1 MRGVMDRLL
10 APQAETGYRP
20 GMTQTLFDL
29 CAVGNAI
36 VDVIAPCDDA
46 FLAREGLT
54 KGGMMLIDEARAV
67 SLYGAMAAGMEAS
80 GGSAGNTVAGAA
92 SFGGRAAYIGKVAD
106 DQLGEVYRHDMR
118 AIGAAFDTPDLVGG
132 AATGRSLINVTGDGQ
147 RTMSTFLGA
156 ANQLMPD
163 DIDADLV
170 AASEILYLEGYL
182 FDPADA
188 RAAFER
194 AAEVAHAAGRRVA
207 VTLSDTFVV
216 DRWRSELLTF
226 IAASCDIVLAN
237 EAELLSLFE
246 ETDFEAA
253 LARLRP
259 LVQTAAVTRSE
270 KGSVIVHG
278 DERVEV
284 AAYPVDKVVDTTGA
298 GDQYAAGFLLGLAR
312 GLPLAI
318 CGRLGSLAAAEV
330 IEHWGPRPQVSLR
343 SMAEAEGLI

>member
-1 MRGVMDRLL
+1 
-10 APQAETGYRP
+10 
-20 GMTQTLFDL
+20 MTQTRFDL

-46 FLAREGLT
+46 FLTAEGLS
-54 KGGMMLIDEARAV
+54 KGGMMLIDEVRAV
-67 SLYGAMAAGMEAS
+67 SLYGAMAAGIEAS

-118 AIGAAFDTPDLVGG
+118 AIGAAFDTPALVGG
-132 AATGRSLINVTGDGQ
+132 AATGRSLINVTDDGQ

-156 ANQLMPD
+156 ANQLTAD
-163 DIDADLV
+163 DIDAELV
-170 AASEILYLEGYL
+170 GASGILYLEGYL

-188 RAAFER
+188 REAFVR

-216 DRWRSELLTF
+216 DRWRAELLGF
-226 IAASCDIVLAN
+226 IATSCDIVLAN

-259 LVQTAAVTRSE
+259 MVETAAVTRSQ
-270 KGSVIVHG
+270 KGSVVIRG
-278 DERVEV
+278 DARVEV
-284 AAYPVDKVVDTTGA
+284 AAYPVDRVIDTTGA

-312 GLPLAI
+312 GLPLET

-330 IEHWGPRPQVSLR
+330 IAHWGPRPQVSLKAL
-343 SMAEAEGLI
+343 AEAEGLI

>member
-1 MRGVMDRLL
+1 
-10 APQAETGYRP
+10 
-20 GMTQTLFDL
+20 MTQTRFDL

-46 FLAREGLT
+46 FLTREGLA

-67 SLYGAMAAGMEAS
+67 SLYGAMAAGIEAS

-92 SFGGRAAYIGKVAD
+92 SFGGRAAYIGKVAE
-106 DQLGEVYRHDMR
+106 DQLGEVYRRDMQD
-118 AIGAAFDTPDLVGG
+118 IGAAFDTIGLFGG
-132 AATGRSLINVTGDGQ
+132 AATGRSLINVTDDGQ

-156 ANQLMPD
+156 ANQLTPD
-163 DIDADLV
+163 DIDAELV
-170 AASEILYLEGYL
+170 GASEILYLEGYL

-188 RAAFER
+188 RDAFVR

-216 DRWRSELLTF
+216 DRWRTELRGF
-226 IAASCDIVLAN
+226 IEASCDIVLAN

-253 LARLRP
+253 LAKLGP
-259 LVQTAAVTRSE
+259 MVETAAVTRSE
-270 KGSVIVHG
+270 KGSVVIQG
-278 DERVEV
+278 DQRVEV
-284 AAYPVDKVVDTTGA
+284 AAYPVDRVIDTTGA

-312 GLPLAI
+312 RLPLET
-318 CGRLGSLAAAEV
+318 CGRLGTLAAAEV
-330 IEHWGPRPQVSLR
+330 IAHWGPRPQVSLR
-343 SMAEAEGLI
+343 SLAEAEGLI

>member
-1 MRGVMDRLL
+1 MT
-10 APQAETGYRP
+10 ET
-20 GMTQTLFDL
+20 THDL

-36 VDVIAPCDDA
+36 VDVLAPCDDA
-46 FLAREGLT
+46 FLEREGLV
-54 KGGMMLIDEARAV
+54 KGSMMLIDEARAV
-67 SLYGAMAAGMEAS
+67 SLYAAMAAGVEAS
-80 GGSAGNTVAGAA
+80 GGSAGNTIAGAA
-92 SFGGRAAYIGKVAD
+92 SLGGRAAYIGKVAE
-106 DQLGEVYRHDMR
+106 DQLGQVFRHDMQ
-118 AIGAAFDTPDLVGG
+118 AIGATFDTPYLSSGP
-132 AATGRSLINVTGDGQ
+132 ATGRSLINVTPCGQ

-156 ANQLMPD
+156 ANQLTPD

-170 AASEILYLEGYL
+170 RGSEILYLEGYL

-188 RAAFER
+188 RAAFVR

-216 DRWRSELLTF
+216 NRWRDELLPF
-226 IAASCDIVLAN
+226 IESSVDIVLAN
-237 EAELLSLFE
+237 EAELLSLYR
-246 ETDFEAA
+246 ETEFEAA

-259 LVQTAAVTRSE
+259 VVEVAAVTRSE
-270 KGSVIVHG
+270 QGSVIVRG

-312 GLPLAI
+312 GLPLDT

-330 IEHWGPRPQVSLR
+330 IAHWGPRPLVSLQEL
-343 SMAEAEGLI
+343 AAKEGLI